1 MNPVDYTSY
10 YSLFAQ
16 FGMNLTAMQD
26 VLSRW
31 REPHRYY
38 HNESHLHYLLQE
50 IEKLAEQGQ
59 ISTTQKENLL
69 MIAFFHDAVYDA
81 TAADNEEKSA
91 ELFRQLTQ
99 QTDHTGTITQA
110 ILDTKTHQ
118 PTSDLSG
125 IFCNL
130 DMAIV
135 TRSDFQQML
144 AWEKGIAREY
154 QFVDYSLYKTG
165 RIALLE
171 HFAKQYPENKANLQ
185 NLIHYLTFHKPQIG
199 IYAGSFNPFHNGH
212 LNILEKAEQIFD
224 KVIVAQGI
232 NPEKETA
239 SASLKKL
246 AVLKYRQIEQF
257 GGLLTDYI
265 SSKEAHAQ
273 MVLVRGLRN
282 GDDLSYEVNQL
293 RFMEDMKPGLKMVFI
308 RCDMQFEHISSSAI
322 RNLEKIEK
330 GLGSKY
336 LPV

>member
-16 FGMNLTAMQD
+16 YGMNLTAMQD
-26 VLSRW
+26 VVSRW
-31 REPHRYY
+31 QEPHRHY
-38 HNESHLHYLLQE
+38 HNESHLQFLLRE
-50 IEKLAEQGQ
+50 IEKLAGQGH
-59 ISTTQKENLL
+59 ISTAQKEILL
-69 MIAFFHDAVYDA
+69 MIAFFHDVVYDA
-81 TAADNEEKSA
+81 TAGDNEEKSA
-91 ELFRQLTQ
+91 TLFSQLTQ
-99 QTDHTGTITQA
+99 ETDHTQSITQA

-118 PTSDLSG
+118 PRNDISRIFSD
-125 IFCNL
+125 L
-130 DMAIV
+130 DMAVV
-135 TRSDFQQML
+135 TRSDFTELL

-154 QFVDYSLYKTG
+154 QFVDYSLYKMG

-171 HFAKQYPENKANLQ
+171 HFSKQYPENQVNLQ
-185 NLIHYLTFHKPQIG
+185 NLMYYLQYHKPQIG

-212 LNILEKAEQIFD
+212 LNILEKAERIFD

-246 AVLKYRQIEQF
+246 AVLKYRQIEHF
-257 GGLLTDYI
+257 SGLLTDYI
-265 SSKEAHAQ
+265 SSKEEHAQ
-273 MVLVRGLRN
+273 VVLVRGLRN

-293 RFMEDMKPGLKMVFI
+293 RFMEDMKPGLKVVFI

-330 GLGSKY
+330 GLGNKY

>member
-1 MNPVDYTSY
+1 MNAVDYTSY

-16 FGMNLTAMQD
+16 YGMNLTSMQD
-26 VLSRW
+26 ILSRW
-31 REPHRYY
+31 KEPHRYY
-38 HNESHLHYLLQE
+38 HNESHLQFLLGE
-50 IEKLAEQGQ
+50 IEGLAHEGR
-59 ISTTQKENLL
+59 ISTAQKEILL

-81 TAADNEEKSA
+81 TAPDNEEKSA
-91 ELFRQLTQ
+91 ELFK
-99 QTDHTGTITQA
+99 HVTGENDNTSTIVQA

-118 PTSDLSG
+118 PASDISR
-125 IFCNL
+125 IFSEL
-130 DMAIV
+130 DMAVV
-135 TRSDFQQML
+135 TRSDFKELL
-144 AWEKGIAREY
+144 AWEKGIAKEY

-171 HFAKQYPENKANLQ
+171 HFARQHPENGANLQ
-185 NLIHYLTFHKPQIG
+185 NLIGYLQYYKPQIG

-212 LNILEKAEQIFD
+212 LNILEKAERTFD

-232 NPEKETA
+232 NPEKEAA

-246 AVLKYRQIEQF
+246 AVLKYRQIEHF
-257 GGLLTDYI
+257 AGLLTDYI
-265 SSKEAHAQ
+265 SSKEEHAQ
-273 MVLVRGLRN
+273 VVLVRGLRN

-293 RFMEDMKPGLKMVFI
+293 RFMEDMKPGLKVVFI

-330 GLGSKY
+330 GLGNKY

>member
-16 FGMNLTAMQD
+16 FGMNLTAMQE
-26 VLSRW
+26 VLNCW
-31 REPHRYY
+31 KEPHRFY
-38 HNESHLHYLLQE
+38 HTEVHLQYLLNE
-50 IEKLAEQGQ
+50 IEKLAIQGH

-69 MIAFFHDAVYDA
+69 MVAFFHDAVYDS
-81 TAADNEEKSA
+81 TAGDNEEKSA
-91 ELFRQLTQ
+91 ELFKHLTQ
-99 QTDHTGTITQA
+99 ETDYTDSIVQA

-118 PTSDLSG
+118 PTSDLSR
-125 IFCNL
+125 IFCDL

-135 TRSDFQQML
+135 TKADFKEML
-144 AWEKGIAREY
+144 AWEKGIAKEY
-154 QFVDYSLYKTG
+154 QFVDYSLYKMG

-171 HFAKQYPENKANLQ
+171 HFAKQYPENRSNLQ

-239 SASLKKL
+239 STSLKKL
-246 AVLKYRQIEQF
+246 AVLKYRQIEHF
-257 GGLLTDYI
+257 SGLLTDYI
-265 SSKEAHAQ
+265 SSKEEHAQ
-273 MVLVRGLRN
+273 ILLVRGLRN

-330 GLGSKY
+330 GLGNKY
-336 LPV
+336 LPS